1 MDIKSFADGETSVRS
16 FQVMR
21 GRDVFVVQSTSRPV
35 NEAIIGLILTITAIR
50 RAGANKIT
58 AVIPYYGYSRAVG
71 GAPTSLDSQTAQL
84 VVASNQA
91 HLAPGLL
98 LDEEEDAMED
108 APLSVFGSQG
118 TVAAR
123 PISAA
128 DVATL
133 LEEAGVDM
141 VITVDLQPPGR
152 GQIEVSSQPQSDVG
166 RARNCCCRGFTSAVR
181 LALVTLAPPQ
191 PSLYFAS
198 PRDRAGILPPD
209 HPCGDDP
216 VDVCRARAG
225 LQDGLPAAR
234 RGGASRG
241 LPWAR
246 P

>member
-1 MDIKSFADGETSVRS
+1 
-16 FQVMR
+16 MR

-91 HLAPGLL
+91 HLAPGMI
-98 LDEEEDAMED
+98 LDEEEDAIED

-152 GQIEVSSQPQSDVG
+152 GQIEVSNG
-166 RARNCCCRGFTSAVR
+166 RRGQR
-181 LALVTLAPPQ
+181 L
-191 PSLYFAS
+191 S
-198 PRDRAGILPPD
+198 PRFPRVAQLLPLLSLPNCR
-209 HPCGDDP
+209 PLLRDP
-216 VDVCRARAG
+216 PTAY
-225 LQDGLPAAR
+225 
-234 RGGASRG
+234 ASRAALTHPRRASSG
-241 LPWAR
+241 P
-246 P
+246 